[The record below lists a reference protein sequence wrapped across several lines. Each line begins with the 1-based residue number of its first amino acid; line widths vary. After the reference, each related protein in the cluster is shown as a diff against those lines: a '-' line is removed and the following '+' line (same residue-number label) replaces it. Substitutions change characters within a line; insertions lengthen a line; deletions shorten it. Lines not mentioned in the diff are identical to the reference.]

1 MWASPI
7 RYKCGGLYFFS
18 QSLYARTSCR
28 GLGLHGMGL
37 MDNDAGKNLFR
48 ICETLNLWGRR
59 CSCEHSEHSEHSKI
73 EPLHPAFSAVLQMNT
88 LVLRTTDQRLIL
100 SVLLFWT
107 TTANTGFCSTGLFF
121 WRSLQVS
128 WVLGR
133 CPRKES
139 LGLLVR
145 NFLQAGCP
153 LRHPTNCFSALD
165 LSSFQQELI
174 IFIN

>member
-1 MWASPI
+1 MWASYSIQMWWPLLLFSVALCSDIMSWSWIAWYGLDGQWCREKPI
-7 RYKCGGLYFFS
+7 
-18 QSLYARTSCR
+18 Q
-28 GLGLHGMGL
+28 
-37 MDNDAGKNLFR
+37 
-48 ICETLNLWGRR
+48 NLWDPKFVGATLFMWTFWTLRTLQNR
-59 CSCEHSEHSEHSKI
+59 A
-73 EPLHPAFSAVLQMNT
+73 LHPAFSAVLQMNT